1 MRYRVQIS
9 YIGTNFCGWQNQ
21 PNGVS
26 VQEILENRLSIK
38 LQEEIQITGCCRTD
52 AGVHALKSY
61 FHFDCEHELPVDFMY
76 AMNLLLPFDIAL
88 KEVVGVK
95 SEFHARFDALERS
108 YIYKLHGRKDPFKQ
122 GKSFYFPLIRDVDQK
137 VLEETALIFKENRE
151 FEPFCKSMSDV
162 KTKVCE
168 MNDVFWYFDPVNDEY
183 EFHIRANRFLRGM
196 VRLIVGASLQF
207 GLGKM
212 HVQELKESFTSQ
224 RPLSKPW
231 SVPAEGLYLRDI
243 KYPEDEIN

>member
-1 MRYRVQIS
+1 MRYRAQIS
-9 YIGTNFCGWQNQ
+9 YVGTNFCGWQNQ

-38 LQEEIQITGCCRTD
+38 LQQEIQITGCCRTD

-61 FHFDCEHELPVDFMY
+61 FHFDYEHELPIDFLY
-76 AMNLLLPFDIAL
+76 SMNHLLPFDIAL
-88 KEVVGVK
+88 RDAVLVN
-95 SEFHARFDALERS
+95 SDFHARFDAMERS

-122 GKSFYFPLIRDVDQK
+122 NRSFYFPQIRDVDKK
-137 VLEETALIFKENRE
+137 VLEEAALIFKENRE
-151 FEPFCKSMSDV
+151 FEPFCKTMSDV

-168 MNDVFWYFDPVNDEY
+168 LNDIYWHFDLVNDEY
-183 EFHIRANRFLRGM
+183 EFHISANRFLRGM

-212 HVQELKESFTSQ
+212 HIQELRESFRTQ
-224 RPLSKPW
+224 CPLSKPW
-231 SVPAEGLYLRDI
+231 SVPAEGLYLKEI
-243 KYPEDEIN
+243 KYSE